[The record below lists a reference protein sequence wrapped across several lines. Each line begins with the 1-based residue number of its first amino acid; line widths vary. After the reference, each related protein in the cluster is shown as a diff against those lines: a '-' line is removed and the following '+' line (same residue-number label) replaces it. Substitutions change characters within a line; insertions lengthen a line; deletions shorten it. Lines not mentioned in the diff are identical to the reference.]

1 MRLKRKRYKLP
12 TTLNTTAKD
21 KAQKVAQQ
29 RLINNAARRIPNNK
43 IPSVASSINRTSRLK
58 YTARRTRTGRKP
70 ERSEGNQTQLP
81 PLNPEERGM
90 SGPEPP
96 PSEAR
101 VSYSNHRPFP
111 LILHPVILSA
121 RREERSP
128 AGSDPVTPNTFT
140 EKATSSF
147 GIPFHKEFLSMPSL
161 HSGCHPAAKV
171 QLMRIPSIQNNPESS
186 RQPQTP

>member
-1 MRLKRKRYKLP
+1 
-12 TTLNTTAKD
+12 
-21 KAQKVAQQ
+21 
-29 RLINNAARRIPNNK
+29 
-43 IPSVASSINRTSRLK
+43 
-58 YTARRTRTGRKP
+58 
-70 ERSEGNQTQLP
+70 
-81 PLNPEERGM
+81 M

-101 VSYSNHRPFP
+101 VSSSNHRAFP
-111 LILHPVILSA
+111 LKYIAENLKNVTLK
-121 RREERSP
+121 RSP

-161 HSGCHPAAKV
+161 HSGYHPAAKV
-171 QLMRIPSIQNNPESS
+171 QLMRIPSIPNNPESS

>member
-1 MRLKRKRYKLP
+1 
-12 TTLNTTAKD
+12 
-21 KAQKVAQQ
+21 
-29 RLINNAARRIPNNK
+29 
-43 IPSVASSINRTSRLK
+43 
-58 YTARRTRTGRKP
+58 
-70 ERSEGNQTQLP
+70 
-81 PLNPEERGM
+81 M

-140 EKATSSF
+140 EKTTSSF

-171 QLMRIPSIQNNPESS
+171 QLMRIPSIPNNPESS
-186 RQPQTP
+186 RQPQTHKTYSVPGKTTTVKHNSASNTKELPTYKELKSQKRDRSPNPYTFKT

>member
-1 MRLKRKRYKLP
+1 
-12 TTLNTTAKD
+12 
-21 KAQKVAQQ
+21 
-29 RLINNAARRIPNNK
+29 
-43 IPSVASSINRTSRLK
+43 
-58 YTARRTRTGRKP
+58 
-70 ERSEGNQTQLP
+70 
-81 PLNPEERGM
+81 M

-101 VSYSNHRPFP
+101 VSSSNHRAFP
-111 LILHPVILSA
+111 LKYIAENLKNVTLK
-121 RREERSP
+121 RSP

-147 GIPFHKEFLSMPSL
+147 GIPFQKEFLSMPSL

-186 RQPQTP
+186 RQPQTHKTYSVPGKTTTVKHNSASNTKELPTYKELKSQKRDRSPNPYTFKT